1 MRDTKQTTNKN
12 ITYIVIFTI
21 MIIVVALLIIFIPK
35 LKNKDTSSS
44 NSSPDSVSVMS
55 TEGSQD
61 ETISKSIKNL
71 TDVKFGSKRKSI
83 SSYEKKQKGT
93 QDGSYAASSDGK
105 VAYLTYK
112 FSEKNPPE
120 YFGAQVL
127 PTDSNALLQYVL
139 NEKGKLYEVRLQY
152 GKLSKDSYDAIVSNI
167 SGTYGNYT
175 FARTYSNGS
184 TEHWWKTKSI
194 TLIAY
199 YQSTSVSVYLRKN

>member
-1 MRDTKQTTNKN
+1 MRDTKQTMNKN

-21 MIIVVALLIIFIPK
+21 IIIVAALLISFISK
-35 LKNKDTSSS
+35 LNNKDTSSS

-71 TDVKFGSKRKSI
+71 TDVKFGSN
-83 SSYEKKQKGT
+83 EKKQKGT

-139 NEKGKLYEVRLQY
+139 NEKGKLDEVRLQY

-184 TEHWWKTKSI
+184 AEHWWKTKSI

>member
-1 MRDTKQTTNKN
+1 MCIRD
-12 ITYIVIFTI
+12 
-21 MIIVVALLIIFIPK
+21 
-35 LKNKDTSSS
+35 
-44 NSSPDSVSVMS
+44 
-55 TEGSQD
+55 
-61 ETISKSIKNL
+61 
-71 TDVKFGSKRKSI
+71 R
-83 SSYEKKQKGT
+83 
-93 QDGSYAASSDGK
+93 DGSYAASSDGK

-184 TEHWWKTKSI
+184 AEHWWKTKSI

-199 YQSTSVSVYLRKN
+199 YQSTSVSVYPVSYTHLGHIKIFIWIQNFKQPLSLCKA

>member
-1 MRDTKQTTNKN
+1 MRDTKQTMNKN

-21 MIIVVALLIIFIPK
+21 IIIVAALLISFISK
-35 LKNKDTSSS
+35 LNNKDTSSN

-61 ETISKSIKNL
+61 ETLSKSIKNL

-83 SSYEKKQKGT
+83 SSYEKKGT

-167 SGTYGNYT
+167 SGKYGNYT

-184 TEHWWKTKSI
+184 AEHWWKTKSI

>member
-1 MRDTKQTTNKN
+1 MSYTKKSNDKN
-12 ITYIVIFTI
+12 LIYIALFTI
-21 MIIVVALLIIFIPK
+21 IIAVIILLIIFIPK
-35 LKNKDTSSS
+35 IRNRHAS
-44 NSSPDSVSVMS
+44 NTPTTPAPISIKA

-71 TDVKFGSKRKSI
+71 TDVKFGSTRKSI

-175 FARTYSNGS
+175 FARTYSNDS
-184 TEHWWKTKSI
+184 AEHWWKTKSI

-199 YQSTSVSVYLRKN
+199 YQSTGVSVYLRKN